1 METSLFP
8 LFPKV
13 TQAHARPNRTSPP
26 VGLKPPAPHCAVDAP
41 LPQRTPSEGETM
53 TAGGQTAEVQASSA
67 RRPVQGTRRAAKDHS
82 RGSSERNSVPFTDPV
97 AFLEESLRYGQS
109 SPGCSVSHAVKTEEG
124 LEIPVER
131 KVEGHQAGTLQVCED
146 RQALS
151 QMKVEMEADVV
162 AMKEIERAQIGATL
176 DESQRET
183 VFITHAGVSQTEMN
197 NEPVLKSTVET
208 HPIMHKTN
216 ITGVDTSNEQV
227 TMEPGK
233 INVRDTN
240 VSEQQM
246 NPLKEAHKPG
256 PNVLSVAEIMRSQIK
271 ALESTLSNPLTV
283 ESNSVTVESIAST
296 PHIALSTEKVA
307 APGKF
312 PDLREDLEKG
322 HDMERVLAIEI
333 EQKIETKPPEQP
345 PKSTPPT
352 TEPITSFSIPP
363 YRGEDNVTAQDVE
376 RTIEKEQR
384 VEAMPV
390 STPEVPDTAGKQVGL
405 QPRLNPPECT
415 PEQPQTKPQT
425 PTAQTTEAITS
436 FSRGALGTRLDVER
450 PIDIKQK
457 IETKTVSTPEVPDT
471 AGKQVGLQPR
481 LNPPECTPEQPQT
494 KPQAPAAQTT
504 EAITSFSRGALGTR
518 LDVERPIDIKQ
529 KIETKPVSTPEV
541 PDATAKQ
548 FGFKPRINPTEYTPE
563 QPQTKPQTPAAQ
575 TTEAITSFSRGA
587 LGTGL
592 DVERPIDIKQKIETK
607 PVSTPEVPDAAGK
620 QVGLQPRLNPPE
632 STPEQL
638 QTKPQTPAAQT
649 TKAITS
655 FSRGALGT
663 GLDVE
668 RPIDIKQKIATKPV
682 STPEVP
688 DATGKQVGLQPR
700 LNPPECT
707 PEQPQTPTAPT
718 TEAITCYSRGED
730 LGKELNVERPIEI
743 ESKMDTKSVSTP
755 EVPDTTAK
763 QFEFQPTIY
772 QQTTIECTPNQPLT
786 PTAPTSEAIIAF
798 SIPPISVSD
807 TESMA
812 ETGNTSS
819 RMEND
824 SIVDTGHAC
833 GTSSPVS
840 LGDSPDPPPAA
851 ATDEMTTI
859 TCCSNASLMEVD
871 FKDLT
876 DSNSSVIM
884 SQEHRKSLSSGETGM
899 YSVVELCCTE
909 DSEKAGPSSEQHSPK
924 QSILDPSSTDEGF
937 KQIPPPE
944 IKLNSESHLKS
955 TPVLSPT
962 CVDAQKTTEL
972 NRSTVEIKQDDMIQQ
987 ERNLFISIIEP
998 TTTAIAPPTSS
1009 SNDEAP
1015 LQEVKSDAP
1024 TVPSATPKDLALGA
1038 RRKIFTPKSKTV
1050 EDNPTTPTPVDSQ
1063 PQSEEVL
1070 PKPSKAPPAPATLSV
1085 PPGPAQQTLLD
1096 VEPNGQR
1103 TPPVRRRSP
1112 LLSRKVTAQETLQQT
1127 QAPRSEEKSAEKE
1140 KHDPL
1145 KAATERQDRLDM
1157 DRIPCQL
1164 QESRECETPVIRKIR
1179 GESFSDASGH
1189 LKLWCQFFNVL
1200 SDSVISWYMD
1210 DVEIAQVKR
1219 SAGDETPVNLAI
1231 IQASKK
1237 DCGVY
1242 GCKITNDHG
1251 TDITDLLLSIEILG
1265 GMRLR
1270 EDLGVG
1276 EEIEMAPLLL
1286 NKGVADCGVWG
1297 SKFFGR
1303 VMVQESHIGGGCSR
1317 KTWRAK
1323 VVYGLEPVFES
1334 GTTCVIKMC
1343 NRITYG
1349 GKGEAQLTERN
1360 KCRIQSL
1367 AREYCK
1373 IFSAESRL
1381 IENFGPCL
1389 EVIPVYLMYRP
1400 ANTVPYATVEADL
1413 KGVYLKYCKLRAVA
1427 GLVSRTGS
1435 EVELKCC
1442 ALQHWIYQWTNGNL
1456 LLTQLEG
1463 RMWRSTDHLFIFSTQ
1478 YQGLSV
1484 VGNPAILEQ
1493 FVSQHQCNY
1502 YCGLLS
1508 LRSLKTT
1515 DSLQMPSSK
1524 SRGSKSPSLQ
1534 RKTAAGAHSPQTA
1547 RRAAVSPR
1555 LPRKADGGEQDKS
1568 QSPMKQKEL
1577 HATNVLS

>member
-283 ESNSVTVESIAST
+283 ESNSATVESIAST
-296 PHIALSTEKVA
+296 PHIALSTEKAA

-425 PTAQTTEAITS
+425 P
-436 FSRGALGTRLDVER
+436 
-450 PIDIKQK
+450 
-457 IETKTVSTPEVPDT
+457 
-471 AGKQVGLQPR
+471 
-481 LNPPECTPEQPQT
+481 
-494 KPQAPAAQTT
+494 
-504 EAITSFSRGALGTR
+504 
-518 LDVERPIDIKQ
+518 
-529 KIETKPVSTPEV
+529 
-541 PDATAKQ
+541 
-548 FGFKPRINPTEYTPE
+548 
-563 QPQTKPQTPAAQ
+563 AAQ

-632 STPEQL
+632 CTPEQP
-638 QTKPQTPAAQT
+638 QTEPQTPAAQT
-649 TKAITS
+649 TEAITS

-668 RPIDIKQKIATKPV
+668 RPIDIKQKIETKPV

-688 DATGKQVGLQPR
+688 DATAKQVGFQPR

-707 PEQPQTPTAPT
+707 PEQPQTKPQSPTAPT

-812 ETGNTSS
+812 ETGNTYS

-962 CVDAQKTTEL
+962 CVDAQNTTEL

-1360 KCRIQSL
+1360 
-1367 AREYCK
+1367 
-1373 IFSAESRL
+1373 
-1381 IENFGPCL
+1381 
-1389 EVIPVYLMYRP
+1389 
-1400 ANTVPYATVEADL
+1400 VEMERQA
-1413 KGVYLKYCKLRAVA
+1413 
-1427 GLVSRTGS
+1427 
-1435 EVELKCC
+1435 
-1442 ALQHWIYQWTNGNL
+1442 
-1456 LLTQLEG
+1456 
-1463 RMWRSTDHLFIFSTQ
+1463 STQ
-1478 YQGLSV
+1478 HT
-1484 VGNPAILEQ
+1484 ILI
-1493 FVSQHQCNY
+1493 
-1502 YCGLLS
+1502 
-1508 LRSLKTT
+1508 
-1515 DSLQMPSSK
+1515 
-1524 SRGSKSPSLQ
+1524 
-1534 RKTAAGAHSPQTA
+1534 
-1547 RRAAVSPR
+1547 
-1555 LPRKADGGEQDKS
+1555 GGEVHSNND
-1568 QSPMKQKEL
+1568 
-1577 HATNVLS
+1577 NVNSHWWRGTQ